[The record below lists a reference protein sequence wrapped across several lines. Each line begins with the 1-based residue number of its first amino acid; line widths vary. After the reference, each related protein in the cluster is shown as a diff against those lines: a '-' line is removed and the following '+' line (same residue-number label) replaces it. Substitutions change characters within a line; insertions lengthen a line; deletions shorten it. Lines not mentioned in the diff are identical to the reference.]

1 MEDPSLQ
8 YAGCRSLFRT
18 AMVCAVFILL
28 TTFTALIS
36 VAQTAPKFLCSTDY
50 QGGKVHG
57 VFGESH
63 NWKAQAYGTKSAVG
77 ALGA

>member
-1 MEDPSLQ
+1 MQ
-8 YAGCRSLFRT
+8 YAGCRSIFRT

-36 VAQTAPKFLCSTDY
+36 VAQTAPKFLYSTDY

-57 VFGESH
+57 YLVNPTTGSLKPTGQ
-63 NWKAQAYGTKSAVG
+63 NPPWG